1 MEECYGGEDSVE
13 STGYGSLTRIVMN
26 KIAGGKRNTPQE
38 KATVVKPKII
48 QNQTKLLRCPQC
60 DFISQNETYF
70 IEHIT
75 KVHVNQPT
83 CPFCFK
89 AFKSY
94 TEVRKHCEHTH
105 IETRNSEE
113 PRVKRSRTKPC
124 RYFRNGSG
132 TCSPPSGVCNFDHS
146 VIPDNEREFAIIKKL
161 VSTNLSVYFFIPRA
175 KLNKNG
181 NP

>member
-75 KVHVNQPT
+75 KVHVNQLT
-83 CPFCFK
+83 CHFCSK

-94 TEVRKHCEHTH
+94 TEVRKHCEQL
-105 IETRNSEE
+105 I
-113 PRVKRSRTKPC
+113 
-124 RYFRNGSG
+124 
-132 TCSPPSGVCNFDHS
+132 
-146 VIPDNEREFAIIKKL
+146 
-161 VSTNLSVYFFIPRA
+161 
-175 KLNKNG
+175 
-181 NP
+181 